1 MVLLKFPAD
10 IKSDFNGYD
19 YCVEII
25 NLVKDLKNDEVVFD
39 FQNVSFFEANLTA
52 LFGVCLEILISNNNK
67 FKIINIQNKV
77 ETILRKNNFLVELGY
92 EKIIDNYETSL
103 QYKRFDPKDDD
114 GFNNYILEQLLSKS
128 EFPSIS
134 PKLHKEILRNIFE
147 IYENARTHGK
157 CDYIHTCGQFF
168 PRKPN
173 KPLHFTLVDKGVN
186 IKENVSNF
194 LKKDIVS
201 SDAIEWAMVKG
212 NTTKIDTS
220 GGLGLA
226 VIFEFIKLNR
236 GKIQIISADG
246 YFEYRND
253 LVSKLNLNSYFNGT
267 IVTIIFNLN
276 DKNYYSLVNEK
287 RDLKNLF

>member
-1 MVLLKFPAD
+1 MD
-10 IKSDFNGYD
+10 
-19 YCVEII
+19 
-25 NLVKDLKNDEVVFD
+25 
-39 FQNVSFFEANLTA
+39 
-52 LFGVCLEILISNNNK
+52 
-67 FKIINIQNKV
+67 
-77 ETILRKNNFLVELGY
+77 
-92 EKIIDNYETSL
+92 
-103 QYKRFDPKDDD
+103 
-114 GFNNYILEQLLSKS
+114 QLLSKS

-173 KPLHFTLVDKGVN
+173 KPLHFTLVDKGIN

-194 LKKDIVS
+194 LNVEIEGY
-201 SDAIEWAMVKG
+201 DAIDWAMVKG
-212 NTTKIDTS
+212 NTTKMNTS

-236 GKIQIISADG
+236 GKIQIVSADG

-253 LVSKLNLNSYFNGT
+253 LVTKLKLNSYFNGT

-276 DKNYYSLVNEK
+276 DKNYYSLINEK
-287 RDLKNLF
+287 TDLRNLF